1 MNNKYIVFLL
11 SLILIISIH
20 YVLVFLLESP
30 TSNNSKPVE
39 NNSSNIEENKHIPFV
54 EKNFEEP
61 VDNSELLLRWLSKE
75 GDSIYASVMNDKDQT
90 IEKMT
95 SPIAEDINNTTQL
108 TSWAGNISYSPAFF

>member
-54 EKNFEEP
+54 EKFEEP